1 MGRTGTRAA
10 ASRII
15 CRVQT
20 DRHTDRPA
28 DRDDQTAEAYRLLA
42 RAQADADA
50 IRRDALV
57 TAEGIRQIAME
68 EANELAGAP
77 VIVPS
82 VPAELA
88 QLTARIERLA
98 RKIKRQGRRMERL
111 ENVLLGMAPGLRK
124 KR

>member
-1 MGRTGTRAA
+1 M
-10 ASRII
+10 IW
-15 CRVQT
+15 RVQT

-28 DRDDQTAEAYRLLA
+28 DHSDEAAEAYRLLA

-57 TAEGIRQIAME
+57 TAEGIRQIALE
-68 EANELAGAP
+68 QANELAGAP

-88 QLTARIERLA
+88 ELTARVERLE
-98 RKIKRQGRRMERL
+98 RKIKRQTRRIERL
-111 ENVLLGMAPGLRK
+111 ENVLLGVAPGLRK